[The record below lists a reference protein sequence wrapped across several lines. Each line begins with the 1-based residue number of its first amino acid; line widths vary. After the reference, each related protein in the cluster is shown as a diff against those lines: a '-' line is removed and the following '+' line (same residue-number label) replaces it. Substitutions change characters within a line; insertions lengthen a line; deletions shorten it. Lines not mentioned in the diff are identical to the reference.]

1 MLGEIN
7 ATATIGV
14 KSLEVARDFYEN
26 KLGLKPMADGDYSE
40 VKMYRSGNTE
50 IEVYESEFAGTNQAT
65 VLTWT
70 VKDIA
75 KEVKEL
81 KDKGINFE
89 HYDFPDTKME
99 GDVHV
104 MGKIKAAWFKD
115 PDGNIF
121 NIVNQ

>member
-7 ATATIGV
+7 ANATIGV
-14 KSLEVARDFYEN
+14 KNIEAARDFYEN
-26 KLGLKPMADGDYSE
+26 KLGLKPVDESFCE
-40 VKMYRSGNTE
+40 VKMYRSGNTN
-50 IEVYESEFAGTNQAT
+50 IEVYETEFAGTNQAT

-70 VKDIA
+70 VKDIN
-75 KEVKEL
+75 KEVQEL
-81 KDKGINFE
+81 KEKGITFE
-89 HYDFPDTKME
+89 HYDFPDSKLE

-104 MGKIKAAWFKD
+104 MGRIKSAWFKD

>member
-7 ATATIGV
+7 ANATIGV
-14 KSLEVARDFYEN
+14 KNIEAARDFYEN
-26 KLGLKPMADGDYSE
+26 KLGLKPVDESFCE
-40 VKMYRSGNTE
+40 VKMYRSGNTN
-50 IEVYESEFAGTNQAT
+50 IEVYETEFAGTNQAT

-70 VKDIA
+70 VKDIN
-75 KEVKEL
+75 KEVQEL
-81 KDKGINFE
+81 KEKGITFE
-89 HYDFPDTKME
+89 HYDFPDSKLE

-104 MGKIKAAWFKD
+104 MGRIKAAWFKD